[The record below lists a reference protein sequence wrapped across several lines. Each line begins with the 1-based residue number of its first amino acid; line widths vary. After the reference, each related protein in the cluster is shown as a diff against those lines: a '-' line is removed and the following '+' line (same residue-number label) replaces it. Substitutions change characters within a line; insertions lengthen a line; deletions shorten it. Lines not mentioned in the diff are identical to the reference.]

1 MTSVRKNGKTD
12 AMATMGD
19 GMKLGSSGE
28 GWSLLLV
35 SFINELIEIIVI
47 PEI

>member
-12 AMATMGD
+12 AMATMDD
-19 GMKLGSSGE
+19 GMKLGISGE
-28 GWSLLLV
+28 GWSWLLV
-35 SFINELIEIIVI
+35 SFINEQVDIIVI

>member
-12 AMATMGD
+12 AMATIDD
-19 GMKLGSSGE
+19 GMKLGISGE
-28 GWSLLLV
+28 GWSWLLV
-35 SFINELIEIIVI
+35 SLINELIEIIVI